1 MTKSRPALRWLPVS
15 VIVTST
21 MLNYLD
27 RALLSAAAPSIR
39 AEFHLS
45 NAQYGLLGSY
55 FAIVYALT
63 APLAGLFLDAM
74 GLALGASIAV
84 GCWSLAAA
92 ATAATRTLPPLV
104 VVRMLLGISEA
115 AGIPSTGKT
124 FATYLAPE
132 EMAIGTASN
141 SIGVSL
147 GAILAPLLLAAIA
160 PLWGWRIAFVVGG
173 SLGIL
178 WLAAWGWA
186 VQIAPA
192 RPVETKPPAP
202 VRELLRDRRL
212 WGISLTNAFIMML
225 YTLWFYWTT
234 NYFVE
239 QRHYSEVDA
248 NRLFAWI
255 PPVFGG
261 LGGLAGGWI
270 MLRWIRNG
278 LDPVRA
284 RVRLAG
290 ITAVLLLGTAAVPL
304 MPTASLAA
312 AAISLSFFFTMALSV
327 AVYALPLDLFGP
339 ARAGFSIAAL
349 TCALGLMQ
357 VVLLPLIGRMVDL
370 GGFNTVCV
378 VLAITPLI
386 GYGILR
392 LSLQ

>member
-1 MTKSRPALRWLPVS
+1 MRRSALRWLPVGL
-15 VIVTST
+15 IVTST

-27 RALLSAAAPSIR
+27 RALLSAAAPSIK

-45 NAQYGLLGSY
+45 NYQYGLIGSY
-55 FAIVYALT
+55 FSIVYAMT
-63 APLAGLFLDAM
+63 APLAGLFLDAV
-74 GLALGASIAV
+74 GLTLGASIAV
-84 GCWSLAAA
+84 GFWSLAAA
-92 ATAATRTLPPLV
+92 ATAVTQTLSPLV
-104 VVRMLLGISEA
+104 AVRMLLGISEA

-124 FATYLAPE
+124 FATYLEPK

-141 SIGVSL
+141 SIGVST

-160 PLWGWRIAFVVGG
+160 PIWGWRAAFVVGG
-173 SLGIL
+173 AAGLV
-178 WLAAWGWA
+178 WLPGWWW
-186 VQIAPA
+186 VVRIAPVP
-192 RPVETKPPAP
+192 PVEAKAP
-202 VRELLRDRRL
+202 VPVIDLLNDRRL

-225 YTLWFYWTT
+225 YTLWFNWTT
-234 NYFVE
+234 IYFVST
-239 QRHYSEVDA
+239 RHLSEVDA

-270 MLRWIRNG
+270 MLRWIRG
-278 LDPVRA
+278 GMEPVPA
-284 RVRLAG
+284 RIRLAG
-290 ITAVLLLGTAAVPL
+290 ITSVLLLGTAAVPM
-304 MPTASLAA
+304 MPTVPLAA

-357 VVLLPLIGRMVDL
+357 VVLLPLIGVMVDR
-370 GGFNTVCV
+370 GGFNTVCIG
-378 VLAITPLI
+378 LAFTPLI

-392 LSLQ
+392 FSLK

>member
-1 MTKSRPALRWLPVS
+1 VTKSRPALRWLPVA

-27 RALLSAAAPSIR
+27 RALLSAAAPSIKT
-39 AEFHLS
+39 EFHL
-45 NAQYGLLGSY
+45 NNTQYGLIGSY
-55 FAIVYALT
+55 FSIVYALT
-63 APLAGLFLDAM
+63 APLAGLFLDAV
-74 GLALGASIAV
+74 GLTLGASIAV
-84 GCWSLAAA
+84 GFWSLAAA
-92 ATAATRTLPPLV
+92 ATAVTRTLPTLV
-104 VVRMLLGISEA
+104 AVRMLLGISEA
-115 AGIPSTGKT
+115 AGIPATGKT
-124 FATYLAPE
+124 FATYLAPA

-141 SIGVSL
+141 SIGVSV
-147 GAILAPLLLAAIA
+147 GAILAPLMLAAIT
-160 PLWGWRIAFVVGG
+160 PVWGWRTAFVVGG
-173 SLGIL
+173 GLGLL
-178 WLAAWGWA
+178 WLPAWGWA

-192 RPVETKPPAP
+192 RPAVIATPVP
-202 VRELLRDRRL
+202 VRELLQDRRL

-239 QRHYSEVDA
+239 QRHLSEVDA

-290 ITAVLLLGTAAVPL
+290 ITATLLLGTAVVPF
-304 MPTASLAA
+304 MPTAPLAA

-339 ARAGFSIAAL
+339 SRAGLSVAAL

-357 VVLLPLIGRMVDL
+357 MVLLPLIGLIADH
-370 GGFNTVCV
+370 GGFSAVCIG
-378 VLAITPLI
+378 LAFTPMI

-392 LSLQ
+392 LSL